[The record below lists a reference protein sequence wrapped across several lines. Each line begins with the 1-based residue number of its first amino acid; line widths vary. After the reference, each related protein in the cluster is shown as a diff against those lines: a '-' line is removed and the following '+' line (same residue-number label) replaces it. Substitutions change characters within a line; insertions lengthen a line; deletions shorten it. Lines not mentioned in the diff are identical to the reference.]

1 MRTYDA
7 LKLKFYEIRQRVM
20 DVNKKFLKFGKLVC
34 VVIFKFEVDVCVSV
48 CL

>member
-20 DVNKKFLKFGKLVC
+20 DVNKTFLKFGKLVC
-34 VVIFKFEVDVCVSV
+34 VVILEVDVCVSV
-48 CL
+48 CS